1 MTEEEIHARLKH
13 WNDSTRGA
21 TWSSDMNELYRVLI
35 AILCPNLEAQARVNL
50 EELCRKRQ
58 ESST

>member
-1 MTEEEIHARLKH
+1 MTEEEIHARLKD
-13 WNDSTRGA
+13 WRDSTLGA
-21 TWSSDMNELYRVLI
+21 TWSSDMNELYRTLV